1 MLYISL
7 KAGCFF
13 PIFLSAYKINSI
25 VPKVLFIL
33 IGHYLFQVLN
43 PLLWDALLYTQSSRT
58 VNEHSGVASIWS
70 AGNTELG
77 ILPAHSPGGS
87 PPSPRN
93 LEPCW
98 PQGREWL
105 SPPSAPAAPL
115 GDGRLSSLKYILPSL
130 LLSWA
135 HSTIPGKVPK
145 VLQLLPTWTPVE
157 PKAFLEPHFLC
168 VHYCSIF
175 FFCFIF
181 NNVFLKRLFM
191 GERKIQWELDLFNHL
206 EIVFFLEV
214 GLLWLLLCVFLYKK
228 FLMALWMRLNLVFLS
243 SRYCCSKHHKLG
255 ELSQVPG
262 PSVSSSGLYSF
273 M

>member
-1 MLYISL
+1 MHYSTPSHHGQWMNTVEWLLFEVLAIQNWAYFL
-7 KAGCFF
+7 
-13 PIFLSAYKINSI
+13 PIPLEG
-25 VPKVLFIL
+25 V
-33 IGHYLFQVLN
+33 
-43 PLLWDALLYTQSSRT
+43 PLL
-58 VNEHSGVASIWS
+58 
-70 AGNTELG
+70 LG
-77 ILPAHSPGGS
+77 ILNHAG
-87 PPSPRN
+87 
-93 LEPCW
+93 
-98 PQGREWL
+98 
-105 SPPSAPAAPL
+105 
-115 GDGRLSSLKYILPSL
+115 LKDENDLVL
-130 LLSWA
+130 
-135 HSTIPGKVPK
+135 
-145 VLQLLPTWTPVE
+145 LQLLLPLLVMGDSAPWSTFFPVCYFPE
-157 PKAFLEPHFLC
+157 LIPQFQAKCPK
-168 VHYCSIF
+168 YCSFSPHEPQWSPRLSLSPISSASIIVAFF